1 VTAEG
6 GANWCAVQFWL
17 GMLAV
22 VASDLTVGFGHVTAV
37 RDALAGG
44 APTPMLARALA
55 WRSLCLTYLGRLP
68 EAAAEGRQA
77 LAMARELEDQEG
89 EAYALVWLGQCA
101 MYAGDMKASLAWLRQ
116 QQRLDRAAVP
126 GWIVRQGAVL
136 MAIALPDVGEVADAQ
151 RCCEDALSMAR
162 QAGALPDQG
171 ELLRV
176 MADL

>member
-1 VTAEG
+1 
-6 GANWCAVQFWL
+6 
-17 GMLAV
+17 
-22 VASDLTVGFGHVTAV
+22 
-37 RDALAGG
+37 
-44 APTPMLARALA
+44 
-55 WRSLCLTYLGRLP
+55 
-68 EAAAEGRQA
+68 
-77 LAMARELEDQEG
+77 
-89 EAYALVWLGQCA
+89 
-101 MYAGDMKASLAWLRQ
+101 ASLAWLRQ

-176 MADL
+176 MADLDILAGRLPEAKAHLREAIELCSRTGYNVVLPDCLDSCGHLCAATARWTEASTLWAAYAAALRAAGIQDWAYGAERREHAT